1 MRIAPFVL
9 IAIGSFGL
17 ARYFDWIPHGALH
30 LLGPLLLIGVG
41 VALLFRRPRRGC
53 GPGRGRDER
62 PFVDASKASSPASS

>member
-30 LLGPLLLIGVG
+30 LLGPLLLIAVG
-41 VALLFRRPRRGC
+41 VVLLFRRPRSRC
-53 GPGRGRDER
+53 GPGRGRQDGSLI
-62 PFVDASKASSPASS
+62 DASRASSTASS